1 MNSSLPFLFGTAFV
15 IGLSGALMPGPVLT
29 ATIAQTLRRGFWAG
43 PRIVLGHALLEL
55 TVLALVVAGLGPWLR
70 RADVIGP
77 LGLAGGA
84 LLVAM
89 GAQMALTARAAA
101 AQGLAAANAPA
112 AAGAGAASVWR
123 GPEAAG
129 IVLSLS
135 NPYWLLWWATIGLNY
150 AALALQRGASGL
162 AAFYAGHISSDLAWY
177 SAVAAAVA
185 AGRRVCPPQVYR
197 IVIVLCGLALVALGA
212 YFGAGGLA
220 WLAG

>member
-43 PRIVLGHALLEL
+43 PRIVLGHAMLEFS
-55 TVLALVVAGLGPWLR
+55 VLALVVAGLGPWLR
-70 RADVIGP
+70 RPDVIGP
-77 LGLAGGA
+77 LGLAGGT

-101 AQGLAAANAPA
+101 AQGVAAANAPA
-112 AAGAGAASVWR
+112 SVAADSVWR

-129 IVLSLS
+129 IALSLS

-162 AAFYAGHISSDLAWY
+162 AAFYAGHISSDLVWY

-185 AGRRVCPPQVYR
+185 AGRRWCPPRVYR
-197 IVIVLCGLALVALGA
+197 IVIVVCGLALVALGA

-220 WLAG
+220 WLVG